1 MAGENLP
8 IDYLA
13 DRLDSFEVGTKF
25 VPGMGFLGI
34 IRFNEKEVFRSG
46 NFKSEAQIAFDDAAQ
61 FLEEK
66 YQDLMI
72 ENNIP

>member
-1 MAGENLP
+1 MTDLP

-13 DRLDSFEVGTKF
+13 DHLDSFEIGAKF
-25 VPGMGFLGI
+25 VPGMGFFGI

-46 NFKSEAQIAFDDAAQ
+46 EFKPEAQIAIDHATQ
-61 FLEEK
+61 FLENR
-66 YQDLMI
+66 YHDLMI